1 MAQMAIFIMAQVI
14 AETARLCY
22 GFGMKRR
29 AFLWILLPVVA
40 ICLGLLA
47 MQAVKL
53 SDRLG
58 RTDWLLADLPSI
70 QSRAVRAWR
79 LVSLPESKPDDTAK
93 ALEQGVLP
101 DRWRYGPPMGQSFT
115 LGRFN
120 KDWGRN
126 LPAVRVQL
134 EEVSAAD
141 CAHLLPQLS
150 ADYWQKARLL
160 AVDVGDVRAANSSE
174 LAAQGG
180 TLCLAPAQITFWLA
194 TEIKP

>member
-1 MAQMAIFIMAQVI
+1 MAQVI

-29 AFLWILLPVVA
+29 AFLWMLLL
-40 ICLGLLA
+40 LGAVGIIALA

-79 LVSLPESKPDDTAK
+79 QTALPESKPDDTAK

-101 DRWRYGPPMGQSFT
+101 DRWRYGPPMGQGFT
-115 LGRFN
+115 FGRFN
-120 KDWGRN
+120 KDWGRD

-134 EEVSAAD
+134 DSVSTAD

-150 ADYWQKARLL
+150 AEYWQKARLL
-160 AVDVGDVRAANSSE
+160 AVDVGQVRLASSSE
-174 LAAQGG
+174 LEMQSD
-180 TLCLAPAQITFWLA
+180 TLCLAPTQITFWLA